1 MILTW
6 DEYITLLVFLAVM
19 FVAVCVPAWLFLNHT
34 RLGRTL
40 CEVLNLTGPDEGDDP
55 DEDVDEEDEL

>member
-1 MILTW
+1 MTLTW

-19 FVAVCVPAWLFLNHT
+19 GVAVGVPAWLFLTHT

-40 CEVLNLTGPDEGDDP
+40 CEILHLVE
-55 DEDVDEEDEL
+55 DEEEEAEA